1 MSALQPA
8 VAAFVRLQVEALGPY
23 DFVSLGT
30 PRPPLAAAQ
39 IVRTEGDT
47 FEVRLPLQD
56 GAQPIDVALRPKLV
70 EAGFRS
76 ADPADGAQP
85 WMRTASGV
93 DDAVSTAV
101 ALLTDVLGG
110 SVDTT
115 LDVLHGSLLA
125 LHEAEQR
132 LVELRARLEPMLA
145 GLLGGAPPVD
155 TDGDYVFQVGPVR
168 VIVVPRAIPGALA
181 VVRVVTITNTDVK
194 IDADLGLFLAR
205 LNFGLM
211 FGRFALDVEHRAI
224 WFDETLLGDDLSETQ
239 LRFTVEMVART
250 AAEWRPR
257 LQQMFGGAVDDATA
271 PADAGSEPAGARPKP
286 GAGGYL

>member
-1 MSALQPA
+1 VAIQPKL
-8 VAAFVRLQVEALGPY
+8 VAAGFGSTDPTDGTRPWLRTVTGVDEA
-23 DFVSLGT
+23 
-30 PRPPLAAAQ
+30 LAAA
-39 IVRTEGDT
+39 VG
-47 FEVRLPLQD
+47 
-56 GAQPIDVALRPKLV
+56 
-70 EAGFRS
+70 
-76 ADPADGAQP
+76 
-85 WMRTASGV
+85 
-93 DDAVSTAV
+93 
-101 ALLTDVLGG
+101 LLTDVLGG

-115 LDVLHGSLLA
+115 LDVLHGSVLA

-132 LVELRARLEPMLA
+132 LADLRGRLEPMLA

-155 TDGDYVFQVGPVR
+155 ADGDYVFQVGPVR
-168 VIVVPRAIPGALA
+168 IIVVPRAIPGALA
-181 VVRVVTITNTDVK
+181 VVRVVTITNTEVK

-211 FGRFALDVEHRAI
+211 FGRFALDVEHRSI

-257 LQQMFGGAVDDATA
+257 LQQMFGGLVDDATA
-271 PADAGSEPAGARPKP
+271 PAADGVDVAGSRPKP